1 MEGKPFKLKSGNKPA
16 FKMMGAKTPAK
27 HKVDGSYGGHDHKGM
42 GLFERVTGKK
52 FKDTKIGKGFYNE
65 DGELRIKADLD
76 QKQEDLKSLGTDVV
90 KNQTPGTT
98 KKEKETTPE
107 VTYTNLKSE
116 KGDPYEYRKGSD
128 NTYQFRKGS
137 EGEFT
142 TAEGKGLDAIKERYD
157 SPADMKSP
165 VKMGHKS
172 PAKMGHKSPSKMKK
186 APTKFNKGLK
196 DAAASGK
203 LDKNPKFKAAVEK
216 APAKMKK
223 KMK

>member
-1 MEGKPFKLKSGNKPA
+1 
-16 FKMMGAKTPAK
+16 MGI
-27 HKVDGSYGGHDHKGM
+27 
-42 GLFERVTGKK
+42 FERVTGKK
-52 FKDTKIGKGFYNE
+52 FKDTDIGKGFYNE
-65 DGELRIKADLD
+65 DGKLKIKADLE
-76 QKQEDLKSLGTDVV
+76 QKVQDVKDIGTDISS
-90 KNQTPGTT
+90 NQKIGTT
-98 KKEKETTPE
+98 KEERKNTPPE
-107 VTYTNLKSE
+107 VSYTNLKSE
-116 KGDPYEYRKGSD
+116 AGDPYEYRKGSD

-142 TAEGKGLDAIKERYD
+142 TAEGKGLEAIKERYD

-165 VKMGHKS
+165 AKMGHKS
-172 PAKMGHKSPSKMKK
+172 PSKMGHKSPSKMKK